1 MSVVA
6 IVQARMGSSRLPGK
20 VLEDIAGD
28 TMLGQVVARVRA
40 ARTIDE
46 VVIATSTDPG
56 DDQIVHEADRLGTG
70 VFRGSETDVLSR
82 YLGAARQYGASVI
95 VRVTS
100 DCPLLEPSVIDHVV
114 ESLRWDVD
122 YASNTHQR
130 TFPRGLDVEALFRET
145 LERIASKATSP
156 QAREHVTAYIIEQPA
171 EFRIRHVVDSVDH
184 SDLRWTV
191 DTPEDLELVRQI
203 YALSSQRL
211 PYHRLVELVRTRPD
225 LAAINA
231 HVEQKIVQKQVHV
244 R

>member
-6 IVQARMGSSRLPGK
+6 IIQARMGSSRLPGK
-20 VLEDIAGD
+20 VLEDIAGE

-46 VVIATSTDPG
+46 VVIATSTCAG
-56 DDQIVHEADRLGTG
+56 DDQIVDEADRLGAC
-70 VFRGSETDVLSR
+70 VFRGSESDVLSR
-82 YLGAARQYGASVI
+82 YLGAARQYGASVV

-100 DCPLLEPSVIDHVV
+100 DCPLLEPAVIDLVV

-122 YASNTHQR
+122 YASNTHR
-130 TFPRGLDVEALFRET
+130 RSFPRGLDVEALFRET
-145 LERIASKATSP
+145 LERIARDATSP
-156 QAREHVTAYIIEQPA
+156 QAREHVTAYIVEKPA
-171 EFRIRHVVDSVDH
+171 EFRVRHVVDSVDH

-191 DTPEDLELVRQI
+191 DTPEDLELIRQI
-203 YALSSQRL
+203 YALSSQRV
-211 PYHRLVELVRTRPD
+211 PYHRLVELVRARPD

-231 HVEQKIVQKQVHV
+231 HVVQKQVQVTHV

>member
-6 IVQARMGSSRLPGK
+6 IIQARMGSSRLPGK
-20 VLEDIAGD
+20 VLEDIAGE

-46 VVIATSTDPG
+46 VVIATSTHPG
-56 DDQIVHEADRLGTG
+56 DDEIEREADRLGTG

-82 YLGAARQYGASVI
+82 YVGAARQFGASVV

-100 DCPLLEPSVIDHVV
+100 DCPLLEPAVVDLVV
-114 ESLRWDVD
+114 EALRWDVD
-122 YASNTHQR
+122 YASNTHRR
-130 TFPRGLDVEALFRET
+130 TYPRGLDVEALFRET
-145 LERIASKATSP
+145 LERINSVATSQ
-156 QAREHVTAYIIEQPA
+156 QAREHVTAYIVEQPQ
-171 EFRIRHVVDSVDH
+171 EFRVRHVIDTVDH
-184 SDLRWTV
+184 SELRWTV

-203 YALSSQRL
+203 YALSSRRL
-211 PYHRLVELVRTRPD
+211 PYHRLVELVRNRPD

-231 HVEQKIVQKQVHV
+231 HIVQKQIHV

>member
-46 VVIATSTDPG
+46 VVIATSTAPA
-56 DDQIVHEADRLGTG
+56 DDQIVREADRLGAG

-82 YLGAARQYGASVI
+82 YLGAARLYGASVI

-145 LERIASKATSP
+145 LELIASKATSP
-156 QAREHVTAYIIEQPA
+156 AAREHVTAYIFERSS
-171 EFRIRHVVDSVDH
+171 EFRLRHVVDSVDH

-191 DTPEDLELVRQI
+191 DTPEDLELVRRI

-225 LAAINA
+225 LTAINA
-231 HVEQKIVQKQVHV
+231 HVEQKLVQKQVHV

>member
-6 IVQARMGSSRLPGK
+6 IIQARMGSSRLPGK
-20 VLEDIAGD
+20 VLEDIAGE

-46 VVIATSTDPG
+46 VVIATSTCAG
-56 DDQIVHEADRLGTG
+56 DDQIVDEADRLGAG
-70 VFRGSETDVLSR
+70 VFRGSESDVLAR
-82 YLGAARQYGASVI
+82 YLGAARQYGASVV

-100 DCPLLEPSVIDHVV
+100 DCPLLDPSVIDLVV

-122 YASNTHQR
+122 YASNTHR
-130 TFPRGLDVEALFRET
+130 RSFPRGLDVEVLFRET
-145 LERIASKATSP
+145 LERIARDATSQ
-156 QAREHVTAYIIEQPA
+156 QAREHVTAYIVEKPA
-171 EFRIRHVVDSVDH
+171 EFRVRHVVDSVDH

-191 DTPEDLELVRQI
+191 DTPEDLELIRQI
-203 YALSSQRL
+203 YALSTQRV
-211 PYHRLVELVRTRPD
+211 PYHRLVELVRARPD

-231 HVEQKIVQKQVHV
+231 HVVQKQVQVTHV